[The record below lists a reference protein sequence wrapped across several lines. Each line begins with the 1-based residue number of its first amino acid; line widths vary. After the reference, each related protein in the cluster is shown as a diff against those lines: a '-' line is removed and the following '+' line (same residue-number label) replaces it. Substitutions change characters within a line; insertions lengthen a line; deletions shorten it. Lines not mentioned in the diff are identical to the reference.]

1 MHMAGNN
8 SIAFLCHP
16 YHRGGVTRWMA
27 DAAIAFANNE
37 WEVYFVTVDPT
48 SPFFS
53 GKGRETMLQLLQK
66 GNAPVHIVSAKADS
80 EFEFG
85 TRQYREFVY
94 KQLLLKVPNGIPVIL
109 SDDAAVWEAATFL
122 HSTHP
127 VVGVLHADEEHY
139 YALAEKYF
147 REVAIFACVSERVKK
162 TTLQR
167 IPGVNPEV
175 LYTIP
180 CGINLP
186 AVDLDARNGDVL
198 QLVYVGRVSEYQKR
212 TSDLVKICSLLHRN
226 GKVFHL
232 DIIGDG
238 EEKTSLENKFK
249 EAGLASLVTF
259 YGWLSQKAVGERLA
273 ASDIL
278 VLTSDFEGT
287 PVAMMEALAAGCG
300 IVGTR
305 VSGIEDYELQP
316 LAADCYAVFDVGNID
331 EAVSKINAIAR
342 IPASVRMHA
351 ARKMAENEFSMDVCL
366 ERYAKSLASIK
377 PDEQMPVAKVD
388 LPFQSLLYSRVIAL
402 ARYLKVS
409 VNRK

>member
-1 MHMAGNN
+1 MAGNN
-8 SIAFLCHP
+8 IVAFLCHP

-27 DAAIAFANNE
+27 DAAIAFARKG
-37 WEVYFVTVDPT
+37 WEVYFVTVEPT

-53 GKGRETMLQLLQK
+53 GKGRETMLQLLK
-66 GNAPVHIVSAKADS
+66 KVNVPVHIVSTQVGS

-85 TRQYREFVY
+85 TQRYREFVY
-94 KQLLLKVPNGIPVIL
+94 KQLLLKVPKGTPVIL

-122 HSTHP
+122 HTANP
-127 VVGVLHADEEHY
+127 IVGVLHADEEHY

-147 REVAIFACVSERVKK
+147 RKVAIFACVSERVKK
-162 TTLQR
+162 TILKR
-167 IPGVNPEV
+167 IPEINPEV

-186 AVDLDARNGDVL
+186 TIDLGAHNGDVL

-238 EEKTSLENKFK
+238 EEKIPLENKFK
-249 EAGLASLVTF
+249 EAGLISMVTF
-259 YGWLSQKAVGERLA
+259 YGWLSQKEVGERLA

-331 EAVSKINAIAR
+331 EAVSKINTIAS
-342 IPASVRMHA
+342 IPASVRIPA
-351 ARKMAENEFSMDVCL
+351 ARKMAENDFSMDVCL
-366 ERYAKSLASIK
+366 ERYAKALASIK
-377 PDEQMPVAKVD
+377 PSEQMPVAKVG
-388 LPFQSLLYSRVIAL
+388 LPFQSLLYSRAIAL

>member
-1 MHMAGNN
+1 
-8 SIAFLCHP
+8 
-16 YHRGGVTRWMA
+16 MA
-27 DAAIAFANNE
+27 DAAIAFARNG
-37 WEVYFVTVDPT
+37 WDVYFVSVEPT

-66 GNAPVHIVSAKADS
+66 GNAPVRIISAKAGR

-85 TRQYREFVY
+85 TQRYREFVY
-94 KQLLLKVPNGIPVIL
+94 KQLLAKVPKGTPVIL
-109 SDDAAVWEAATFL
+109 SDDVAIWEAATFMNG
-122 HSTHP
+122 TYP

-139 YALAEKYF
+139 YTLAEKYF
-147 REVAIFACVSERVKK
+147 RKVAIFACVSERVKK

-167 IPGVNPEV
+167 IPGINPEV

-186 AVDLDARNGDVL
+186 AVDLSGHNGDVL

-212 TSDLVKICSLLHRN
+212 ISDLVKICSLLHRN

-238 EEKTSLENKFK
+238 EEKASLENKFK
-249 EAGLASLVTF
+249 EAGLTSMVTF
-259 YGWLSQKAVGERLA
+259 YGWLSQKEVGERLVV
-273 ASDIL
+273 SDIL
-278 VLTSDFEGT
+278 ILTSDFEGT

-316 LAADCYAVFDVGNID
+316 LAADCYAVFDVGKID
-331 EAVSKINAIAR
+331 EAVSKINKIAAIP
-342 IPASVRMHA
+342 ISVRRPS
-351 ARKMAENEFSMDVCL
+351 ARKMAENEFSIVVCL
-366 ERYAKSLASIK
+366 ERYAKALASIK
-377 PDEQMPVAKVD
+377 SDKQMPEAKVG
-388 LPFQSLLYSRVIAL
+388 LPFQSLLYSRAIAL

-409 VNRK
+409 MTRK